1 MRRVSTVDLMLL
13 ATVLLWALNFTVTK
27 YVLTHGFKP
36 LAYSSLRYGI
46 ATAIFATYTAR
57 HEGWV
62 PVRRRDWTL
71 LLVAGAVGV
80 WLNQITYS
88 YSIKLTTAS
97 TVALILGITPIFVA
111 LGAWAV
117 GLERLPGR
125 FWFAAAVSFLGVA
138 LVAAGSGSSISGSVV
153 GDLLAVFTAATWA
166 AYSLIVAPL
175 MRRHSPFRIS
185 AIVLVVG
192 WVPLVISASRQL
204 ATQNWDLPWQ
214 VWACLVYAVF
224 GPLVITNILW
234 FTAISRVGPSRA
246 TLFANI
252 QPFFAALIAVVILSE
267 PLSWL
272 QIAGG
277 VAIGVALILSRMQ
290 QQVPTDP
297 LAD

>member
-27 YVLTHGFKP
+27 YVLTHGFQP

-46 ATAIFATYTAR
+46 AAAIFATYTAR
-57 HEGWV
+57 REGWV

-71 LLVAGAVGV
+71 LLVAGGVGI

-153 GDLLAVFTAATWA
+153 GDLLAVATAASWA

-192 WVPLVISASRQL
+192 WIPLVITALPQL
-204 ATQNWDLPWQ
+204 ATQNFDLPWQ
-214 VWACLVYAVF
+214 VWACLAYAVL
-224 GPLVITNILW
+224 GPLVITNVLW

-246 TLFANI
+246 TLFANV

-272 QIAGG
+272 QVTGG
-277 VAIGVALILSRMQ
+277 AAIGLALILSRMQ
-290 QQVPTDP
+290 QRVPPEP